1 MTSFLDRARAD
12 IDTPPIAA
20 LAVGAKRF
28 SDHRS
33 EAVEAFPAMD
43 DMRDR
48 AREIRLHTLANLDRY
63 LGQFADALEAA
74 GGHVFFAADA
84 EEANDYVVEL
94 ARARGVRRIVKSK
107 SMLTEEIRLND
118 ALEAADMKVVETD
131 LGELIVQLAGDRPSH
146 IIAPVLHKTRFEVG
160 KLFEER
166 LNVPYTDDPI
176 ELNSIARR
184 HLRHIFLTADM
195 GISGVNVAVAET
207 GSICTVTNEGNGRLT
222 TTAPGIHVAILG
234 AERLVP
240 SIGDMS
246 VILEVLARS
255 ATGQKLSVYTNV
267 LTGPR
272 RPGEPDGPD
281 DLHVVIVDN
290 GRSKVLGNES
300 SEILAC
306 IRCGACLNVC
316 PVYRTVGGHA
326 YGSTYSGPIGSVLAP
341 ALFDLD
347 EWSDLPYASTLCGA
361 CLEVCPVRIDIPRLL
376 LEHRRSAVE
385 AKAGPMWMQ
394 RPLRAYANTATHPRR
409 FRALLR
415 VGAIAGRLF
424 RSGWARRLPWRG
436 AAWTQGRDLQMPK
449 TSFHRRWKDRNRAS

>member
-33 EAVEAFPAMD
+33 EAVAEFAPMD
-43 DMRDR
+43 DLRDR
-48 AREIRLHTLANLDRY
+48 ARQIRLHTLANLDRY
-63 LGQFADALEAA
+63 LGQFADALESA
-74 GGHVFFAADA
+74 GGNVFFAADA
-84 EEANDYVVEL
+84 KEANDYVVHL
-94 ARARGVRRIVKSK
+94 AQARGVRSIVKSK

-118 ALEAADMKVVETD
+118 ALESAGIEVVETD
-131 LGELIVQLAGDRPSH
+131 LGELIVQLSGDRPSH

-160 KLFEER
+160 RLFEER
-166 LNVPYTDDPI
+166 LGVPYTDDPI
-176 ELNSIARR
+176 ELNAIARR

-207 GSICTVTNEGNGRLT
+207 GSICTVTNEGNGRLS

-234 AERLVP
+234 AERIVP

-246 VILEVLARS
+246 VMLEVLARS

-281 DLHVVIVDN
+281 ELHVVIVDN
-290 GRSKVLGNES
+290 GRSKVLEGES

-326 YGSTYSGPIGSVLAP
+326 YGSVYPGPVGSVLTP
-341 ALFDLD
+341 ALFDLE
-347 EWSDLPYASTLCGA
+347 EWADLPYASTLCGA
-361 CLEVCPVRIDIPRLL
+361 CLEVCPVRIDIPSLL
-376 LEHRRSAVE
+376 LERRRMAIESRT
-385 AKAGPMWMQ
+385 GPMWMR
-394 RPLRAYANTATHPRR
+394 RPLQAYAGAATHPRR
-409 FRALLR
+409 FRRLLR
-415 VGAIAGRLF
+415 LGGIAGRLF

-436 AAWTQGRDLQMPK
+436 AAWTLGRDLQMP
-449 TSFHRRWKDRNRAS
+449 TRSFHRVWRNRGT